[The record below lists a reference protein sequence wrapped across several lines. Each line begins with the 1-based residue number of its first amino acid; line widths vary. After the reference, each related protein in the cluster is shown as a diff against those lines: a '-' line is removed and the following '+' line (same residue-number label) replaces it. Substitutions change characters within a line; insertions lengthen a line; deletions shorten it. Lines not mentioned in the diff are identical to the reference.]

1 MLLLTENEET
11 QATQPKPRSKIMIVD
26 DDPAICLALTVRL
39 RVNHY
44 KTVSA
49 RDGHSALALAQEERP
64 NLILLDLGL
73 PREDGFAVLKW
84 LQQVPALVEIP
95 VIILSGQNPQ
105 AHAKRVLESGAVAFF
120 QKPADNKELFGMI
133 RDCLQFGSGGRF
145 RPTRQD

>member
-49 RDGHSALALAQEERP
+49 RDGYSALALAQEERP

-73 PREDGFAVLKW
+73 PREDGFAVLK
-84 LQQVPALVEIP
+84 LLPLFFGELDHGCL
-95 VIILSGQNPQ
+95 LSGIVPKTARFSYPSFVVTLDYQCKNT
-105 AHAKRVLESGAVAFF
+105 A
-120 QKPADNKELFGMI
+120 ADITN
-133 RDCLQFGSGGRF
+133 
-145 RPTRQD
+145 TT